1 MTVKPAI
8 LLLATV
14 VTIAACGSSA
24 LTAGE
29 YFEAVESSAAEYDAA
44 TDGFLDDYTAAV
56 GPASIEFEANSVDA
70 DTATLAAEKA
80 KFIDTLVSEMS
91 LFFERG
97 GDALESFVDTLNGLD
112 PPEDVEAAHN
122 EAVATLTRSLDAI
135 PDLVGELRSADSQQE
150 IDEAINGSDFGDVQP
165 RVAAACVALQ
175 EVAVTQGITVDLHCG
190 DPE

>member
-1 MTVKPAI
+1 
-8 LLLATV
+8 
-14 VTIAACGSSA
+14 
-24 LTAGE
+24 
-29 YFEAVESSAAEYDAA
+29 
-44 TDGFLDDYTAAV
+44 
-56 GPASIEFEANSVDA
+56 
-70 DTATLAAEKA
+70 
-80 KFIDTLVSEMS
+80 MS

-165 RVAAACVALQ
+165 RVAAACVVLQ
-175 EVAVTQGITVDLHCG
+175 EVAVTQRITVDLHCG